1 LLPDGA
7 IGIKCLNWSKDCE
20 KEIKQFLVS
29 SREVKKVF
37 SIFDS
42 KLDPE
47 SVMKKFESTKK
58 WQKDQRVRKIFEKDL
73 EGLKNSQILIL
84 LLPAGKSA
92 HIEAGIAYGLG
103 KKCILIGDQKK
114 AESHYLI
121 FDEFYPTIEAF
132 LKSL

>member
-73 EGLKNSQILIL
+73 EGLKTHKFSFCFY
-84 LLPAGKSA
+84 LPANPP
-92 HIEAGIAYGLG
+92 
-103 KKCILIGDQKK
+103 ILKP
-114 AESHYLI
+114 E
-121 FDEFYPTIEAF
+121 
-132 LKSL
+132 